1 MPFSRLVKESED
13 LAQLRREYASS
24 SDNERRHAADFQ
36 YNASIA
42 SQMFNKAVGQADDE
56 NAPWPGAV
64 TALAIDPKYAP
75 ALLTVGSFEYLYGRI
90 DEAMAHFLALTTL
103 PEATEDIVE
112 IVDQAG
118 DFLIDN
124 QDYENAVILYSAA
137 SGEHPNIPQYRNGL
151 SYCFGKLGRLEEAIE
166 QARYT
171 VNLKPDSH
179 EYLTDLGWSLV
190 EAEYFD
196 EAQTVLKRAVA
207 MSPPDYELARENLA
221 ELHRR
226 MRGSPNKQ
234 STSDQNLETKKCT

>member
-1 MPFSRLVKESED
+1 MNSKSLTFQDMPFSRLVKESEE
-13 LAQLRREYASS
+13 LAEVRREYASLS
-24 SDNERRHAADFQ
+24 EDERRRAADFQ

-42 SQMFNKAVGQADDE
+42 SEMFNRAIGRADDE
-56 NAPWPGAV
+56 ETPWPGEV
-64 TALAIDPKYAP
+64 MALAIDANYAP
-75 ALLTVGSFEYLYGRI
+75 ALLTVGSFEYIYERV

-103 PEATEDIVE
+103 PETTEDIVE

-137 SGEHPNIPQYRNGL
+137 SGEHPNIPEYRNGL
-151 SYCFGKLGRLEEAIE
+151 SYCFGKLGRMEEAIE
-166 QARYT
+166 QVRYA
-171 VNLKPDSH
+171 VNLDPDSH
-179 EYLTDLGWSLV
+179 IYLTDLGWTLV
-190 EAEYFD
+190 EAECFN

-226 MRGSPNKQ
+226 MKGSVNR
-234 STSDQNLETKKCT
+234 